1 MNLCGKKSTECKY
14 EDWKALIQKNLA
26 SDDLA
31 QKICGKYAVEDDPV
45 DDPVDDSAQM
55 FSFKMPELPK

>member
-1 MNLCGKKSTECKY
+1 M
-14 EDWKALIQKNLA
+14 IQKNLA

-45 DDPVDDSAQM
+45 DDTVDDPVDDSAQM